1 MILLRTTE
9 VPKYNKTY
17 IASHF
22 PGYAIVGVREG
33 WFYPIEETKVIL
45 VSSGWRS
52 LVDEVRS
59 HMKGNNIP
67 VPPNLSEI
75 MQDWWCKNVSDSN
88 CGEKPVPG
96 ARDLTALAERFLRTA
111 KSFIFNG
118 GQKVPQGEAERR
130 AAICA
135 TCPLNSKDGS
145 FCATCFLRGMV
156 SSAVTMASRW
166 TTSKDSEL
174 HFCKVC
180 GCKLAIKI
188 HIPTSDMD
196 HKDLKDAWPEHCWM
210 RKPETTE
217 AL

>member
-17 IASHF
+17 IASRF
-22 PGYAIVGVREG
+22 PGYTIVGVREG

-75 MQDWWCKNVSDSN
+75 MQDWWCKNVSDFN

-118 GQKVPQGEAERR
+118 GQKVPQEEAERR

-135 TCPLNSKDGS
+135 TCEFNSMDGS
-145 FCATCFLRGMV
+145 FCSGCFLRSLTASAVSMV
-156 SSAVTMASRW
+156 SGW
-166 TTSKDSEL
+166 KTSQDDKL
-174 HFCKVC
+174 GYCLKC
-180 GCKLAIKI
+180 GCKNQLKVFVNRE
-188 HIPTSDMD
+188 DMD

-210 RKPETTE
+210 KSDANGTKE
-217 AL
+217 